1 MKGQDI
7 INQVRAYLDFL
18 VGWLKWAAGLGLAV
32 CVFVLVSERL
42 YGFDV
47 PYLSAPDPQ
56 TLAWIAGGYWL
67 SR

>member
-7 INQVRAYLDFL
+7 LNQIRAYADFL

-32 CVFVLVSERL
+32 CVFTLIAERL
-42 YGFDV
+42 YSFDV
-47 PYLSAPDPQ
+47 PYIAAADPQ
-56 TLAWIAGGYWL
+56 TLAYIAGAYWL